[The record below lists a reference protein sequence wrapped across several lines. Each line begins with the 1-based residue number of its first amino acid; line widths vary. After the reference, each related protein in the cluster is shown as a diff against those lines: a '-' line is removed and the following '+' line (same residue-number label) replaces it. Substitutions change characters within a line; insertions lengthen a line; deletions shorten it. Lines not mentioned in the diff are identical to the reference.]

1 MIKLYLDE
9 NVPEAVAAALKLRGH
24 DVLTTRE
31 ADNKGL
37 SDPKQLAYAA
47 SKKRILFTFNVSDFV
62 KLHSEFTKKGSSH
75 SGIIVSKQH
84 PVGTLVKAL
93 LNLLSR
99 VDAARAQNS
108 IIWLSDWI
116 AK

>member
-37 SDPKQLAYAA
+37 SDPEQLAYAV
-47 SKKRILFTFNVSDFV
+47 SKKRILFTFNVPDFV
-62 KLHSEFTKKGSSH
+62 KLHSEFIKKGNSH

-84 PVGTLVKAL
+84 PVGTLVKAEH
-93 LNLLSR
+93 LLSR

-116 AK
+116 PK